1 MELKKGISVSN
12 KLSQQQE
19 ALAINSGVIYAAQ
32 ETIPEVNFMN
42 MRFTPR
48 FQHGAILAKPDWRP
62 LSLQDQHMLNPKG
75 AVMDFNTV
83 FLGDLPES
91 LIRQFKGI
99 NLLDAKR
106 VEDIYQA
113 FRQNEGLAKE
123 LNIAL
128 NNFLSSISNHT
139 SYKFHCFGVSYP
151 NLLSVS
157 GQFSHLLKNHAP
169 TEVEYIGLHNDF
181 HGKKSIH
188 KAHTF
193 GNRISINI
201 GKEAREFLFGNL
213 SLIQA
218 YNMIRLKKPEVLS
231 SITLSNMPEVF
242 FGLFPDY
249 PILMVRLQPY
259 QYYIAPT
266 ENCFHDGRTIGN
278 NTLDMTMVFFG
289 HFMS

>member
-1 MELKKGISVSN
+1 MELKRGIFVSN
-12 KLSQQQE
+12 KLSQLQE
-19 ALAINSGVIYAAQ
+19 ALAINSGVTYAVQ

-48 FQHGAILAKPDWRP
+48 FQHTAILAKPDWR
-62 LSLQDQHMLNPKG
+62 SLNLKDQHVLRPKG
-75 AVMDFNTV
+75 AITDFNTI
-83 FLGDLPES
+83 FLGDLPEP

-99 NLLDAKR
+99 NLLNAKR

-113 FRQNEGLAKE
+113 FRQHEGLARE
-123 LNIAL
+123 LNTAL
-128 NNFLSSISNHT
+128 NNFLNSISNHT
-139 SYKFHCFGVSYP
+139 SYKFRCFGVSYP

-157 GQFSHLLKNHAP
+157 AQFSHLPKNHAP

-181 HGKKSIH
+181 HGKMSIH

-201 GKEAREFLFGNL
+201 GEEAREFLFVNL

-218 YNMIRLKKPEVLS
+218 YNMIRSKKPKVLPD
-231 SITLSNMPEVF
+231 IILSNVPEVF

-249 PILMVRLQPY
+249 PILKVRLQPY

-278 NTLDMTMVFFG
+278 HTLDMTMIFFG
-289 HFMS
+289 HFMV